1 MKGGIKLDIWSILGI
16 ILLVLLITAGIL
28 FLLYKKFVVPKMK
41 KYDDMMKEHKTTMSI
56 FIISKSKGKLTDENI
71 PKSVIDQIPKLYR
84 GRKFPLVKAKVG
96 PQIVTLIADD
106 RIFDKIPV
114 KKMVK
119 ADIAGMYLV
128 DVR

>member
-1 MKGGIKLDIWSILGI
+1 LNNIWSILGI
-16 ILLVLLITAGIL
+16 ILLVLLIIAGIL

-41 KYDDMMKEHKTTMSI
+41 QYDDMMKEHKTTMSI

-106 RIFDKIPV
+106 RIYDKIPI

>member
-1 MKGGIKLDIWSILGI
+1 MNNIWSILGI
-16 ILLVLLITAGIL
+16 ILLVLLIIAGIL

-41 KYDDMMKEHKTTMSI
+41 QYDDMMKEHKTTMSI

-106 RIFDKIPV
+106 RIYDKIPI

>member
-1 MKGGIKLDIWSILGI
+1 MDIWSILGI

>member
-1 MKGGIKLDIWSILGI
+1 MNIWSIIGI
-16 ILLVLLITAGIL
+16 ILLVVIVLAGIL
-28 FLLYKKFVVPKMK
+28 FLLYKKFLVPKISQYNDLMK
-41 KYDDMMKEHKTTMSI
+41 QYKTTMSI
-56 FIISKSKGKLTDENI
+56 FIISKTKGKLADENV
-71 PKSVIDQIPKLYR
+71 PKNIIEQIPKMLR
-84 GRKFPLVKAKVG
+84 NKKFPLVKAKVG

-106 RIFDKIPV
+106 KIYDKIPV

>member
-1 MKGGIKLDIWSILGI
+1 LKGGIKLDIWSILGI

>member
-1 MKGGIKLDIWSILGI
+1 LDIWSILGI